1 MRREHMRRLRKL
13 QQLAIS
19 SLKTRALRNNYT
31 SGPRMTS
38 LSLPMTSFNG
48 MEGGELKTN
57 GWITREDIDDGMEHS
72 RTMLVPYDEG
82 RPVSTRSHRDSA
94 ERLSLGLLDL
104 PETDIL
110 LSESTDNLLT
120 VESLTD
126 ISHGDSFMC
135 VMDMAKETDIVSAP
149 NSPIASRTLV
159 TWPATMIGDVTV
171 TEYSVASTVRDVSTA
186 TYDVSNVSNP
196 LTITAVASI
205 ERRKSTEKENWQSAL
220 LEIKPDQERDTASA
234 SIATVAAVPSNQS
247 RKSQSS
253 LLTIAR
259 SRSNTMDPTKPSNRN
274 YRKVSRDS
282 KTAFLSI
289 PRKSNNHSTFSLSK
303 LKTSHKQNKGQSK
316 SVGRQTKSCNE
327 NLNTKSKSNLAVYT
341 NNVTKDND
349 NDDCTN
355 TQLSMENADKFSEKS
370 QRKGK
375 LPVRNNHVS
384 NHRDALGKRRSVSLT
399 LCDVRDVQRLIGRRR
414 SAESMDSYKQS
425 RTSDLDPQTSTSK
438 VKDYQAIVVDD
449 DSVDPLM
456 ADYAKILADPSALLA
471 EEGVGVDVMGGEE
484 LFEYEQHATEES
496 DHISVPISV
505 CMLVMASYI
514 FGGAILFSEWEGWDY
529 LQGSYFCFIT
539 LATIGLGDLVP
550 GMAMEKWQS
559 NQKLVLCALWLA
571 VGLSLIAMCFNL
583 MQEEVKEKFRYLGH
597 KLGLLKDDGQ

>member
-1 MRREHMRRLRKL
+1 MRRLRKL

-31 SGPRMTS
+31 SGPQVTS
-38 LSLPMTSFNG
+38 LSLPVTSFNDR
-48 MEGGELKTN
+48 EEGELKTN
-57 GWITREDIDDGMEHS
+57 GWINREDIDDGMEHS
-72 RTMLVPYDEG
+72 RTMLLPYDEG
-82 RPVSTRSHRDSA
+82 RPVSTRSHKDSA

-120 VESLTD
+120 VDSLTD

-149 NSPIASRTLV
+149 NSPIASRKPV

-186 TYDVSNVSNP
+186 TYDVSNASNP
-196 LTITAVASI
+196 PTITAVASI
-205 ERRKSTEKENWQSAL
+205 ERRKSAEKENWQSAM
-220 LEIKPDQERDTASA
+220 LEIKPDQAADTASA
-234 SIATVAAVPSNQS
+234 SLATVAAVPSNQGS
-247 RKSQSS
+247 KSQSS

-259 SRSNTMDPTKPSNRN
+259 SRSNTMDPTKAPNRN

-303 LKTSHKQNKGQSK
+303 LKTNHKHNKGQSK

-341 NNVTKDND
+341 NDIREDTDN
-349 NDDCTN
+349 NDCTN
-355 TQLSMENADKFSEKS
+355 KQLSVEKFSEKS

-375 LPVRNNHVS
+375 LLVRNNHVS
-384 NHRDALGKRRSVSLT
+384 NHRDAFGKRRSVSLT

-425 RTSDLDPQTSTSK
+425 RTSDLEPQTSTSK

-449 DSVDPLM
+449 DNVDPLM

-471 EEGVGVDVMGGEE
+471 EEGIGVDVMAGEE
-484 LFEYEQHATEES
+484 LFEYEQHTTEES

>member
-1 MRREHMRRLRKL
+1 MRRLRKL

-31 SGPRMTS
+31 SGPQVTS
-38 LSLPMTSFNG
+38 LSLPVTSFNG
-48 MEGGELKTN
+48 REEGELKTN
-57 GWITREDIDDGMEHS
+57 GWINREDIDDGMEHS
-72 RTMLVPYDEG
+72 RTMLLPYDEG
-82 RPVSTRSHRDSA
+82 RPVSTRSHKDSA

-120 VESLTD
+120 VDSLTD

-149 NSPIASRTLV
+149 NSPIASRKPV

-186 TYDVSNVSNP
+186 TYDVSNASNP
-196 LTITAVASI
+196 PTITAVASI
-205 ERRKSTEKENWQSAL
+205 ERRKSAEKENWQSAM
-220 LEIKPDQERDTASA
+220 LEIKPDQAADTASA
-234 SIATVAAVPSNQS
+234 SLATVAAVPSNQGS
-247 RKSQSS
+247 KSQSS

-259 SRSNTMDPTKPSNRN
+259 SRSNTMDPTKAPNRN

-303 LKTSHKQNKGQSK
+303 LKTNHKHNKGQSK

-341 NNVTKDND
+341 NDIREDTDN
-349 NDDCTN
+349 NDCTN
-355 TQLSMENADKFSEKS
+355 KQLSVEKFSEKS

-375 LPVRNNHVS
+375 LLVRNNHVS
-384 NHRDALGKRRSVSLT
+384 NHRDAFGKRRSVSLT

-414 SAESMDSYKQS
+414 SAESTDSYKQS
-425 RTSDLDPQTSTSK
+425 RTSDLEPQTSTSK

-449 DSVDPLM
+449 DNVDPLM

-471 EEGVGVDVMGGEE
+471 EEGIGVDVMAGEE
-484 LFEYEQHATEES
+484 LFEYEQHTTEES